1 MENQLS
7 VKWIIIGSV
16 IIIALNQ
23 VESHLLIE
31 PLGIPLMVKMGLLG
45 GLLVFAL
52 IISILSFFVG
62 GVLIGRM
69 SPGVTVKEAG
79 IASLI
84 AIALNVGVNAVQT
97 GHMPNFIGIAIVA
110 GIGYGLGILGA
121 KVGEAW
127 QRKAEGPMNAPAQA
141 RVVQGRDPNQPP
153 PM

>member
-1 MENQLS
+1 VENQIS
-7 VKWIIIGSV
+7 GKWVVIGAV

-31 PLGIPLMVKMGLLG
+31 PLGIPLMTSMGLIG

-69 SPGVTVKEAG
+69 SPGVTTKEAG
-79 IASLI
+79 YASLI
-84 AIALNVGVNAVQT
+84 AIALNVVVNAVQT
-97 GHMPNFIGIAIVA
+97 GHVPNFIGIAIVA
-110 GIGYGLGILGA
+110 GIGYGLGVLGG

-127 QRKAEGPMNAPAQA
+127 QAKAEGPMNAPPSA
-141 RVVQGRDPNQPP
+141 RVVQGGDPNQPP
-153 PM
+153 M